1 MTEQFVTPN
10 GATDVAIT
18 NARAP
23 EKVNH
28 DALAQAEYAKVLQDG
43 RVLELMTYIGTL
55 YQLSNVTVIENQV
68 QYDQVIDAFDSSKK
82 LIKLIDER
90 RVEIVGFPTKTIS
103 LINGL
108 FKQLK
113 ENVDKVKGHFS
124 SLIEAKK
131 SFDKAQHEMGQLVQD
146 RDAVLHES
154 GDGVSTIEFTGD
166 QAPPSNVVK
175 SARGAKVHSRSDI
188 EIEITDPIAFLKVVV
203 SSNKRYADI
212 HAAVGELVEIKVGV
226 LKRLIKEGKRRKLA
240 GVEITQVSKTV

>member
-1 MTEQFVTPN
+1 MTEQFITTN
-10 GATDVAIT
+10 GVDVADPASVPQKI
-18 NARAP
+18 
-23 EKVNH
+23 NH
-28 DALAQAEYAKVLQDG
+28 DALAQTEYAKVLQDG

-82 LIKLIDER
+82 LLKLIDER

-124 SLIEAKK
+124 ALIEAKK
-131 SFDKAQHEMGQLVQD
+131 GFDKAQYDMGQQQPPEEPQV
-146 RDAVLHES
+146 VES
-154 GDGVSTIEFTGD
+154 DDGVSTVEFAGE

-175 SARGAKVHSRSDI
+175 SARGAKAHSREDI
-188 EIEITDPIAFLKVVV
+188 EVEITDPVKFLKVVV

-212 HAAVGELVEIKVGV
+212 NAAIGELVEIKVGV
-226 LKRLIKEGKRRKLA
+226 LKRLIKEGNRRTLP
-240 GVEITQVSKTV
+240 GVEITPVSKTV